1 MRVSTLNCTAGQA
14 KVIRIKT
21 MFSSDTKKL
30 KEINTSNVSTIIGE
44 GTVIQGDILYAGGL
58 HIDGKVIGNVSA
70 ENASA
75 ATLTLSKLGAIHGNV
90 NVPTVVIDGEV
101 QGDVVSSNRVQLI
114 ANSRI
119 TGNVQ
124 YNLIEMEVGAE
135 VNGQL
140 IRQQGDHS
148 NVSQMPLREVAKEE
162 LS

>member
-1 MRVSTLNCTAGQA
+1 
-14 KVIRIKT
+14 

-30 KEINTSNVSTIIGE
+30 KDINTTNVSTIIGE
-44 GTVIQGDILYAGGL
+44 GTVIQGDIIYAGGL
-58 HIDGKVIGNVSA
+58 HIDGKVVGSVSA
-70 ENASA
+70 ESGSA
-75 ATLTLSKLGAIHGNV
+75 ATLTLSKLGSIHGSV
-90 NVPTVVIDGEV
+90 DVPTVVIDGEIL
-101 QGDVVSSNRVQLI
+101 GDVAASERVQLI

-140 IRQQGDHS
+140 VRQQGEFR
-148 NVSQMPLREVAKEE
+148 NVKAPVALEPTEDE

>member
-1 MRVSTLNCTAGQA
+1 
-14 KVIRIKT
+14 
-21 MFSSDTKKL
+21 MFSADTKKL
-30 KEINTSNVSTIIGE
+30 KEINTTNVSTIIGE
-44 GTVIQGDILYAGGL
+44 GTVVQGDILYAGGL

-70 ENASA
+70 ENASG

-101 QGDVVSSNRVQLI
+101 QGDVMSSDRVQLI

-140 IRQQGDHS
+140 VRQQSKGS
-148 NVSQMPLREVAKEE
+148 NVAQIPLKEAAKEE

>member
-1 MRVSTLNCTAGQA
+1 
-14 KVIRIKT
+14 

-30 KEINTSNVSTIIGE
+30 KEINTTNVSTIIGE
-44 GTVIQGDILYAGGL
+44 GTVIQGDIIYAGGL
-58 HIDGKVIGNVSA
+58 HIDGKVVGNVSA
-70 ENASA
+70 EKGSA
-75 ATLTLSKLGAIHGNV
+75 ATLTLSKLGSIHGGV

-101 QGDVVSSNRVQLI
+101 QGDVAASERVQLI

-140 IRQQGDHS
+140 VRQQGDQATLAAPDIQES
-148 NVSQMPLREVAKEE
+148 TQSE

>member
-1 MRVSTLNCTAGQA
+1 
-14 KVIRIKT
+14 

-30 KEINTSNVSTIIGE
+30 KDINTTNVSTIIGE
-44 GTVIQGDILYAGGL
+44 GTVIQGDIIYAGGL
-58 HIDGKVIGNVSA
+58 HIDGRVVGSVSA
-70 ENASA
+70 ESGSA
-75 ATLTLSKLGAIHGNV
+75 ATLTLSKLGSIHGSV
-90 NVPTVVIDGEV
+90 DVPTVVIDGEIL
-101 QGDVVSSNRVQLI
+101 GDVTASERVQLI

-140 IRQQGDHS
+140 VRQQGELG
-148 NVSQMPLREVAKEE
+148 NVKAPVALESTEDE

>member
-1 MRVSTLNCTAGQA
+1 
-14 KVIRIKT
+14 

-30 KEINTSNVSTIIGE
+30 KEINTTNVSTIIGE
-44 GTVIQGDILYAGGL
+44 GTVIQGDIIYAGGL
-58 HIDGKVIGNVSA
+58 HIDGRVEGNVSA
-70 ENASA
+70 EVGSTT
-75 ATLTLSKLGAIHGNV
+75 TLTLSKLGSIHGCV

-101 QGDVVSSNRVQLI
+101 QGDVTASERVQLI

-140 IRQQGDHS
+140 VRQQSEGTIAAIS
-148 NVSQMPLREVAKEE
+148 ATQESTQGE

>member
-1 MRVSTLNCTAGQA
+1 
-14 KVIRIKT
+14 

-30 KEINTSNVSTIIGE
+30 KDINTTNVSTIIGE
-44 GTVIQGDILYAGGL
+44 GTVIQGDIIYVGGL
-58 HIDGKVIGNVSA
+58 HIDGKVVGSVSA
-70 ENASA
+70 ENGSVAS
-75 ATLTLSKLGAIHGNV
+75 LTLSKLGSIHGSV
-90 NVPTVVIDGEV
+90 DVPTVVIDGEIL
-101 QGDVVSSNRVQLI
+101 GDVRASERVQLI

-140 IRQQGDHS
+140 VRQHGEPANMEAPAVLES
-148 NVSQMPLREVAKEE
+148 TEGE